1 MGILN
6 FVFNALIGTCVFIY
20 NDDKIFFLTSNFIK
34 SNILLT
40 IYFIYFL
47 NLQNNMKK
55 NPNRRQ
61 VFAVFLYDYY
71 GIHVVYFLLLIMCFS
86 PISQIKTWLSSFYI
100 SRW

>member
-20 NDDKIFFLTSNFIK
+20 NDDKIFFLTSNFII

-55 NPNRRQ
+55 
-61 VFAVFLYDYY
+61 
-71 GIHVVYFLLLIMCFS
+71 
-86 PISQIKTWLSSFYI
+86 K
-100 SRW
+100 

>member
-6 FVFNALIGTCVFIY
+6 FVFNALIGTCVLIY
-20 NDDKIFFLTSNFIK
+20 NDDKIFFLTSNFII

-55 NPNRRQ
+55 KTTDDKFLQ
-61 VFAVFLYDYY
+61 FFLYDYY

-100 SRW
+100 SR

>member
-20 NDDKIFFLTSNFIK
+20 NDDKIFFLTSNFII

-47 NLQNNMKK
+47 NLQNNMKNK
-55 NPNRRQ
+55 TTDDK
-61 VFAVFLYDYY
+61 FLQFFYM
-71 GIHVVYFLLLIMCFS
+71 IITVYM
-86 PISQIKTWLSSFYI
+86 
-100 SRW
+100 

>member
-6 FVFNALIGTCVFIY
+6 FVFNALIGTCVLIY
-20 NDDKIFFLTSNFIK
+20 NDDKIFFLTSNFII

-55 NPNRRQ
+55 KTTDDK
-61 VFAVFLYDYY
+61 FLHFFLYDYY

-100 SRW
+100 SR

>member
-6 FVFNALIGTCVFIY
+6 FVFNALIGTCVLIY

-40 IYFIYFL
+40 IYYIFFL

-55 NPNRRQ
+55 KQ
-61 VFAVFLYDYY
+61 
-71 GIHVVYFLLLIMCFS
+71 
-86 PISQIKTWLSSFYI
+86 QETSFCSFFI
-100 SRW
+100 

>member
-6 FVFNALIGTCVFIY
+6 FVFNALIGTCVLIY
-20 NDDKIFFLTSNFIK
+20 NDDKIFFLTSNFII

-55 NPNRRQ
+55 KPNRWQ

-71 GIHVVYFLLLIMCFS
+71 GIHVV
-86 PISQIKTWLSSFYI
+86 
-100 SRW
+100 

>member
-20 NDDKIFFLTSNFIK
+20 NDDKIFFLTSNFII

-55 NPNRRQ
+55 NPTDDK
-61 VFAVFLYDYY
+61 FLQFFYM
-71 GIHVVYFLLLIMCFS
+71 IITVYM
-86 PISQIKTWLSSFYI
+86 
-100 SRW
+100 